1 MNSNRSYTSDLV
13 DFKVNVKI
21 KLSAL
26 WVSVMLLYIYGDIF
40 ALFVPG
46 QIERLIKGNMGIGT
60 TTPLKLFAASL
71 LMTIPAIM
79 VFLSLTLKPRI
90 NRWMNI
96 IFGAAYTI
104 IIILTNLT
112 SIDLWWTFDLFFGIV
127 DIVITSM
134 IVLYA
139 WKWPKQ

>member
-1 MNSNRSYTSDLV
+1 MNSNKTNANDLE

-26 WVSVMLLYIYGDIF
+26 WVTVMLCYIYGDIF

-46 QIERLIKGNMGIGT
+46 QIEGMINGNMGIGP
-60 TTPLKLFAASL
+60 TTPLKLFAASI
-71 LMTIPAIM
+71 LMAIPAIM
-79 VFLSLTLKPRI
+79 VFLSLTLKPKI

-96 IFGAAYTI
+96 IFGVVYTI
-104 IIILTNLT
+104 IIILTNLS
-112 SIDLWWTFDLFFGIV
+112 SIDLWWTFDIFLGIV
-127 DIVITSM
+127 DIVITSI